1 MEIMRTEFQR
11 FGALLR
17 KEVREHANLFVITP
31 SVVALLL
38 VLIMILTIIALPES
52 GERVLLEESAGF
64 LADLPLR
71 SAAIVPVLLSM
82 PFVPMLFLTWII
94 YLTVCLYQDRK
105 DRSFLFWQSMPVS
118 DLQTVL
124 SRVVTTVFIVPGIAA
139 VGVLCWLMA
148 PMFYLTPTMSE
159 LGVSFAFLNA
169 LLLALDG
176 ALLFYC
182 FAWLNGLLF
191 LPAIGWFLLFSA
203 YSRRVPFL
211 WAVGSAVV
219 LALLEASLLNSV
231 YLGYWMSWTAKAG
244 VFGWPDVPATLFSY
258 DMLAALLLGGVL
270 LAGATLMR
278 RFND

>member
-1 MEIMRTEFQR
+1 MEIMRTELQR

-52 GERVLLEESAGF
+52 GERVLLEQSAGF

-124 SRVVTTVFIVPGIAA
+124 SRVVTAVFIIPGIAA
-139 VGVLCWLMA
+139 GVVLVWLLA
-148 PMFYLTPTMSE
+148 PMFYLTPTMSD
-159 LGVSFAFLNA
+159 LGVSFAFLKS

-182 FAWLNGLLF
+182 FAWLNGLL
-191 LPAIGWFLLFSA
+191 LMPVIGWFLLFSA

-211 WAVGSAVV
+211 LAMGSAVI
-219 LALLEASLLNSV
+219 LALLEAWLLNSV
-231 YLGYWMSWTAKAG
+231 FIGYRMSLTAQAG
-244 VFGWPDVPATLFSY
+244 VFGWSDIPATLFSY

>member
-1 MEIMRTEFQR
+1 MRIELQR

-31 SVVALLL
+31 TVVTLLL
-38 VLIMILTIIALPES
+38 VLIMVLTIIALPES
-52 GERVLLEESAGF
+52 AERVALEQSAGF

-71 SAAIVPVLLSM
+71 AAVIAPLLLSM
-82 PFVPMLFLTWII
+82 PFVPMLILTWII

-124 SRVVTTVFIVPGIAA
+124 SRVVTAVFIIPGIAA
-139 VGVLCWLMA
+139 AEVLFWLLVTMI
-148 PMFYLTPTMSE
+148 YITPALSDA
-159 LGVSFAFLNA
+159 GVSLAFFKA
-169 LLLALDG
+169 LLLAFDG
-176 ALLFYC
+176 TLLFYC

-231 YLGYWMSWTAKAG
+231 YFGYWMSWTTKAG

-258 DMLAALLLGGVL
+258 EMLIALLLGGVL

>member
-1 MEIMRTEFQR
+1 MRIELQR

-31 SVVALLL
+31 TVVTLLL
-38 VLIMILTIIALPES
+38 VLVMILTIIALPES
-52 GERVLLEESAGF
+52 AERVALEQSAGF

-71 SAAIVPVLLSM
+71 SAVIVPLALAM

-124 SRVVTTVFIVPGIAA
+124 SRVVTAIFIIPAIAA
-139 VGVLCWLMA
+139 AEVLFWLLVTMI
-148 PMFYLTPTMSE
+148 YLTPTMSD
-159 LGVSFAFLNA
+159 LGVSFALFKA

-176 ALLFYC
+176 TLLFYC
-182 FAWLNGLLF
+182 FVWLNGLLF
-191 LPAIGWFLLFSA
+191 LPVIGWFLLFSA

-231 YLGYWMSWTAKAG
+231 YFGYWMSWTARAG

-258 DMLAALLLGGVL
+258 QMLVALLLGGVL